1 GDGARERSL
10 PGDGGPDPVRARGQD
25 AGVRLMPT
33 VAEHLAHRLHE
44 AGVRHAFGIPG
55 GEVLAVMDALARA
68 GIAFHLVKHET
79 PGGFMADAVAHL
91 TRTPGVLVA
100 TLGPGVSNLVTA
112 VAHAYL
118 DRTPML
124 VLTARIDPGV
134 APTYTHQIFDH
145 GALLRPVTKAT
156 FTVGRDGATALV
168 DRAVLLATAD
178 PPGPVHLDIPV
189 RVASMEVERA
199 RESLPRRRRAEG
211 PPRPSHEAR
220 VRRGSQGGARAFVG
234 ARPGARGPDLARRDA
249 GRGAHGDRGVAP
261 SARGALG
268 TARGDRD
275 VPPRV
280 PARDPGHGGHR
291 RPPDPVEP

>member
-1 GDGARERSL
+1 
-10 PGDGGPDPVRARGQD
+10 
-25 AGVRLMPT
+25 MPT

-189 RVASMEVERA
+189 RVASMEVERT
-199 RESLPRRRRAEG
+199 REPLPRR
-211 PPRPSHEAR
+211 AR
-220 VRRGSQGGARAFVG
+220 VGLAPGGGSCSPASVSCTTTPTPSFAPSSGARA
-234 ARPGARGPDLARRDA
+234 RR
-249 GRGAHGDRGVAP
+249 
-261 SARGALG
+261 
-268 TARGDRD
+268 
-275 VPPRV
+275 
-280 PARDPGHGGHR
+280 
-291 RPPDPVEP
+291 